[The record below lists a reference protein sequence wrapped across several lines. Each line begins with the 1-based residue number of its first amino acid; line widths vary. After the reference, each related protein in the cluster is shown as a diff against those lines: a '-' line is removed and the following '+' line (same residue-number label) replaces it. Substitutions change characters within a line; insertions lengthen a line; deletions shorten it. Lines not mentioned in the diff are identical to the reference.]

1 MRRKIMNVETEHYMI
16 NRDFPSL
23 GKWLMVGVC
32 LIFISGCVPESN
44 DDLHRYVQ
52 SIKARKAAK
61 IAPLPD
67 FKSYETY
74 AYSASGKRD
83 PFQPMQDDDDVDDVA
98 TAGPGLRPD
107 LSRHKEAL
115 EAFPLDTLHFV
126 GDLAKGDQAW
136 VIITAPDGLVYR
148 VSEGNYLGKNHGRI
162 TEITESRIAITEIIP
177 DGIGGWIERQAALSL
192 TE

>member
-1 MRRKIMNVETEHYMI
+1 MNVETEHNMI
-16 NRDFPSL
+16 SVGGSSL
-23 GKWLMVGVC
+23 GKWLMLGVS
-32 LIFISGCVPESN
+32 LIFIAGCASENSN
-44 DDLHRYVQ
+44 DLRRYVE
-52 SIKARKAAK
+52 SVKARKAAS

-67 FKSYETY
+67 FKSYESY

-83 PFQPMQDDDDVDDVA
+83 PFQPMQDDDEVDDVA
-98 TAGPGLRPD
+98 DAGTGLRPD
-107 LSRHKEAL
+107 FDRHKEAL

-126 GDLAKGDQAW
+126 GDLEKGEQKW

-148 VSEGNYLGKNHGRI
+148 ISKGNYLGKNHGKI
-162 TEITESRIAITEIIP
+162 MEITDSRIAITEIIP